1 MAIDFKDAE
10 SVRQIIE
17 IAEIAAT
24 KALEK
29 VGYKQ
34 KDLIS
39 QREAHRIF
47 GATLVNRWVK
57 QNRITPRK
65 NGLAN
70 HCKILFSK
78 TELQLLRKVDMRE
91 SKTIE

>member
-1 MAIDFKDAE
+1 MAIDIRDAE

-39 QREAHRIF
+39 QREAHRVF

-57 QNRITPRK
+57 YGRITPQK

-78 TELQLLRKVDMRE
+78 TELQILRRMDMRE
-91 SKTIE
+91 TKVLG